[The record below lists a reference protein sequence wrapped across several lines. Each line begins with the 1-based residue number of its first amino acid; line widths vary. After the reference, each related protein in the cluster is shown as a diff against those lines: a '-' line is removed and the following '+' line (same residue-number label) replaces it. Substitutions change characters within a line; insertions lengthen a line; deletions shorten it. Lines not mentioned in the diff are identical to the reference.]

1 MAILLG
7 CDSVSLEF
15 PTKHIFDS
23 VTLGVGE
30 GDRIGIVG
38 KNGDGKSTLLSVLA
52 GTLEPDD
59 GRVTHRRGT
68 TIGLLGQKDQLVDT
82 DTVHHAV
89 VGDVPEY
96 EWASSPRTR
105 QILAGLISDV
115 PWEGTVGELSG
126 GQRRRVD
133 LARLL
138 IGDYDVLMLDEPTNH
153 LDMRTINWLARHLKA
168 RWQRGQGAML
178 VVTHDRWFLDEVCTS
193 MWEVHD
199 GQVDPFEGGY
209 SAYILQRVER
219 DRMAAVT
226 EERRRNMAR
235 KELAW
240 LSRGAQARSTKP
252 KFRVDAARELIAD
265 VPPMRDELELKR
277 LAVSRLGKQVIDVV
291 DVDAGYADAGGA
303 PKQVLSDVTWLIG
316 AGDRYGL
323 LGENGAGKSTLLD
336 VIQGKIA
343 PTRGRV
349 KIGQTVRF
357 GVLSQQLEELEPYM
371 GDTIREGLSNYKKYY
386 VIDGKETSPEKLC
399 ERLGFTTQQTLD
411 YAQSLYEKRLITYPR
426 TDSRFLTEDMAA
438 SLPGLVT
445 DTGRAF
451 AVEEPIPIHVQQV
464 IDGSKVTDHH
474 ALLPTKSMA
483 KADLAALPAGE
494 RNVLRLIAA
503 RLLCAVGE
511 PHRYAETTLTTICAG
526 EEFTVK
532 GKVVLS
538 EGWKTVERKM
548 LDELLGKQK
557 EAVALP
563 DVQEQCRCSVAGAEL
578 KEGQTSPPKHFTE
591 DLLLHAM
598 ETASADSMPEGV
610 ERQGIGTPA
619 TRAATIEKLVQ
630 KGFLERKGN
639 KKTKVLLP
647 TDKGKALITVMPE
660 EIQSPEMTADWETK
674 LLQIERG
681 EMEPE
686 TFMTE
691 IKEMISSLVTTTEAR
706 KGANALMKNKIIGV
720 CPNCGA
726 NVVEREKGWFCESN
740 PCRFVLWKDNAF
752 FKRLG
757 KRLDA
762 HVVDKLLR
770 DGRVR
775 LKDCKSAKGKTY
787 NATVLLSCEADG
799 RSKFSLEF
807 ENRGC

>member
-1 MAILLG
+1 MNRKKPARKIPNPSDFKAAFCRRTYCNQKQIGVIFIAKLVVAEKPSVAMSYAKVLGATSRRDGYLEGNSYLVSWCVGHLVELAPPNVYDAKYVKWSIADLPILPERWQYLVSASTKKQFG
-7 CDSVSLEF
+7 ILQKLMQRPDVDSVICATDAGREGELIFRLVYQQAGCKKPFSRLWLSSMEENAIRKGFAHLKPSTEYDALYNAALCRERADWMVGINASRLFSCLYGQPLAVGRVMTPVLAMTVVREAAIAAFVPEKFYTVDLELTSGCTASSKRF
-15 PTKHIFDS
+15 AQKEDAE
-23 VTLGVGE
+23 L
-30 GDRIGIVG
+30 
-38 KNGDGKSTLLSVLA
+38 LLSKCRK
-52 GTLEPDD
+52 E
-59 GRVTHRRGT
+59 GRATV
-68 TIGLLGQKDQLVDT
+68 QKMERKEKSESPPQL
-82 DTVHHAV
+82 
-89 VGDVPEY
+89 Y
-96 EWASSPRTR
+96 
-105 QILAGLISDV
+105 
-115 PWEGTVGELSG
+115 
-126 GQRRRVD
+126 D
-133 LARLL
+133 LTA
-138 IGDYDVLMLDEPTNH
+138 
-153 LDMRTINWLARHLKA
+153 
-168 RWQRGQGAML
+168 
-178 VVTHDRWFLDEVCTS
+178 
-193 MWEVHD
+193 
-199 GQVDPFEGGY
+199 
-209 SAYILQRVER
+209 LQR
-219 DRMAAVT
+219 
-226 EERRRNMAR
+226 
-235 KELAW
+235 
-240 LSRGAQARSTKP
+240 
-252 KFRVDAARELIAD
+252 DAN
-265 VPPMRDELELKR
+265 R
-277 LAVSRLGKQVIDVV
+277 L
-291 DVDAGYADAGGA
+291 
-303 PKQVLSDVTWLIG
+303 
-316 AGDRYGL
+316 
-323 LGENGAGKSTLLD
+323 
-336 VIQGKIA
+336 
-343 PTRGRV
+343 
-349 KIGQTVRF
+349 
-357 GVLSQQLEELEPYM
+357 
-371 GDTIREGLSNYKKYY
+371 
-386 VIDGKETSPEKLC
+386 
-399 ERLGFTTQQTLD
+399 LGFTAQQTLD

-578 KEGQTSPPKHFTE
+578 KEGQMSPPKHFTE

-630 KGFLERKGN
+630 KGFLERRGN
-639 KKTKVLLP
+639 KKTKVLIP

-660 EIQSPEMTADWETK
+660 QIQSADMTADWEAK

-681 EMEPE
+681 EMEPSE
-686 TFMTE
+686 FMTE
-691 IKEMISSLVTTTEAR
+691 INTMITELVKNTEMK
-706 KGANALMKNKIIGV
+706 KGANALMKNKIIGI

-726 NVVEREKGWFCESN
+726 NVVEREKGWFCEN
-740 PCRFVLWKDNAF
+740 RECRFVLWKDNAF

-757 KRLDA
+757 KHLDA
-762 HVVDKLLR
+762 HVADKLLR

-807 ENRGC
+807 EGGC